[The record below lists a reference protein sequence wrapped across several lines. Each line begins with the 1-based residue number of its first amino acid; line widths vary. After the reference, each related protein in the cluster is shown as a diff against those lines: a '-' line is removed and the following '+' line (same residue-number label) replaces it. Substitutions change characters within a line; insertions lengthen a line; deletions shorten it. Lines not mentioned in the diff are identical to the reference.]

1 MKPVASA
8 LHTALRQTEE
18 ILASNPGEAAHRA
31 EAILKSAPRHPAA
44 TLLLASARRRQG
56 AASEALALLGP
67 LAKADRRN
75 AVVLYELG
83 ESLAAL
89 GKTAEAVAAFRR
101 AVAARPDM
109 AIGWRALADLLFLS
123 DDRRAADEAYRSYVA
138 APIGEPLIAE
148 AAARQARGEAQ
159 AGEAALRRHL
169 AARPH
174 DVKALAML
182 AHSLLERSAFAEAAV
197 LLETVLERHPSY
209 VAARHGRA
217 LAHLK
222 LNQPAAGVVADLEQ
236 VLAAQP
242 DNLEARRMLGA
253 AFMALGDAARA
264 ADAFEVAL
272 RADPNDPTL
281 LCWYGEQL
289 KYAGRREDAIA
300 AFRRAIAIEPS
311 HGLAWFRLG
320 DVKTYRFKAEEESAM
335 RKLSLGDNVKADHR
349 TYLFYALARARADAG
364 DAPQAFADYAAGAA
378 IQRAEERYD
387 AEATAAFTRRSKALF
402 TQAFFE
408 TSRGGCA
415 DPDPIFVVGLPRS
428 GSTLV
433 EQILASHAEV
443 EATTEL
449 PYLGVIAQRLAASIR
464 TEPYPEL
471 LAGLS
476 PSDREGLGE
485 AYLDA
490 ARGLRKLGRPRFVDK
505 LPENFQHVGL
515 IHLILPNARIIDV
528 RRNPMSSGFAV
539 FRQHFGEGRAYSY
552 DLRDIGLYYRDYVD
566 LMTHWDRM
574 LPGRVHRVIYD
585 DLVSNTEMEIRR
597 LLDYCGLT
605 FESAC
610 LNFHESRRA
619 VMTPSAEQVR
629 RPIFT
634 EGVDSWRPYEP
645 WLGPLKDALGPALE
659 RWRGDEAP
667 TG

>member
-18 ILASNPGEAAHRA
+18 ILASNPGEAARRA
-31 EAILKSAPRHPAA
+31 EAILKTAPGHPAA

-56 AASEALALLGP
+56 AASEAFALLGP

-89 GKTAEAVAAFRR
+89 GKTAEAIAAFRR
-101 AVAARPDM
+101 ALAARPDM
-109 AIGWRALADLLFLS
+109 AIGWRALADLLFLAG
-123 DDRRAADEAYRSYVA
+123 DRRAGDEAYRSYVA

-148 AAARQARGEAQ
+148 AAAGQARGEAH
-159 AGEAALRRHL
+159 EAPLRRHL

-182 AHSLLERSAFAEAAV
+182 AYSLLERSAFAEAAV

-311 HGLAWFRLG
+311 HGAAWFRLG
-320 DVKTYRFKAEEESAM
+320 DFKTYRFTADEESAM

-364 DAPQAFADYAAGAA
+364 DAARAFADYAAGAA
-378 IQRAEERYD
+378 IQRAEKPYD
-387 AEATAAFTRRSKALF
+387 AEATAAYTRHSKALF
-402 TQAFFE
+402 TQAFFG
-408 TSRGGCA
+408 TRGGGCA
-415 DPDPIFVVGLPRS
+415 DPDAIFVVGLPRS

-433 EQILASHAEV
+433 EQILASHTEV

-464 TEPYPEL
+464 TEPYPDL

-490 ARGLRKLGRPRFVDK
+490 ARGLRKLGRPRFIDK

-539 FRQHFGEGRAYSY
+539 FRQRFGEGRAYSY
-552 DLRDIGLYYRDYVD
+552 DLMDIGLYYRDYVD
-566 LMTHWDRM
+566 LMTHWDRV

-605 FESAC
+605 FEPAC

-659 RWRGDEAP
+659 RWRGDDAP